1 MKNKGCLIMW
11 IVLFVFVASAYAY
24 NNFFSDDVHTPD
36 YYASNARML
45 FDAGKWEEGKKYVDE
60 GLKYYPETNDLN
72 ELNGRYYYHK
82 EDYDNARYFL
92 IVCVRDNPENVTA
105 KQLLVAVEEKTKNY
119 SSAICYV
126 NELLEINPY
135 WQGLWRK
142 KIGLF
147 RLQGNDVEADRLLKR
162 LHQIYPN
169 DSTVQ
174 REYAAS
180 LEEKY
185 IRDRKKGDR
194 TASIESLYDLIE
206 VSPYNESY
214 YLALS
219 NMLLQQGNT
228 EEALQVTGR
237 GASAIPG
244 SSALVVKRAGILAGE
259 GRYQEAMAY
268 VKARMR
274 YNRSGTLA
282 SFYNGLLSEAA
293 EEARMSD
300 PYVLYGKVYENSKSQ
315 EALDYMLN
323 TSLTRG
329 YDEDALYYLA
339 EAKRRRGETKDLL
352 YKEYIV
358 YKRMGNTSKA
368 YSLLSTLA
376 SVDSTNADIVDEL
389 ALNRLHQAGNLI
401 SDGLYSEA
409 LPYLKA
415 ASRRSYDPE
424 IRYSALSKEYACY
437 FEMKKYDDAL
447 ATLDR
452 MHVLALGDSV
462 KNAEY
467 FVKKAD
473 IFNRQGHT
481 TAALAVLDSVLRD
494 SMDVAVRASYVAAY
508 EEIAVPYIKS
518 LIDEGA
524 SFRAYDE
531 SVRLLAVNPSNLEGL
546 QYAIG
551 MADLLGRYDAYNDY
565 VRQARSIYPEKTE
578 FIVKQAVSYNRAGEH
593 RRAVDML
600 RPWLDYYP
608 HNRGIVGAYSEN
620 SELLAYSLIKDHRPD
635 SALTVTDDALK
646 FDADNPSLN
655 LAKGT
660 AYEAMRQYD
669 SAYHY
674 QMKYI
679 PGEGEAAS
687 FRRHLAGL
695 MSRSL
700 KNEIGV
706 EYLQGRYG
714 EADVLTSVATLSY
727 TRKEKNDIFT
737 GRLNYAGR
745 DGSAAGDDPE
755 DQVPGGV
762 GLQAQASWEHRFSPH
777 WSGTVTAGAATRYF
791 PDVMAELKAER
802 WFDNDMTVDLHGSFR
817 RINTYTKRYEW
828 MQESPEA
835 EGGWVFDGWDEHK
848 NNLFIVGLGASK
860 TWERFYLGGR
870 ADGFWMSG
878 HMYANAAAQLRYFPL
893 TDGITNITLTG
904 SVGTAPEAN
913 MIDNA
918 MPGTFD
924 KLNTMVGL
932 GGTYMVN
939 RRITLGLM
947 GTWHTFY
954 SQLNTRTVLDGGGY
968 VDGIMTRY
976 RNLFN
981 IHFQIYV
988 RF

>member
-24 NNFFSDDVHTPD
+24 NNFFSSDVHTPD

-358 YKRMGNTSKA
+358 YRRMGNTSKA

-415 ASRRSYDPE
+415 ASSKSYDPE

-447 ATLDR
+447 AALDR
-452 MHVLALGDSV
+452 MHVLALGDSL

-473 IFNRQGHT
+473 ILNHQGYT

-546 QYAIG
+546 QYVIG
-551 MADLLGRYDAYNDY
+551 MSDLLGRYDAYDKY
-565 VRQARSIYPEKTE
+565 VLQARSIYPERTD
-578 FIVKQAVSYNRAGEH
+578 FIVKQAVTYSRSGEH

-600 RPWLDYYP
+600 RPWLYYYP
-608 HNRGIVGAYSEN
+608 HNQGIVGAFSEN
-620 SELLAYSLIKDHRPD
+620 SELLAYGLIKDHEPEAAIAVAD
-635 SALTVTDDALK
+635 TALA
-646 FDADNPSLN
+646 FDRDNASLY

-660 AYEAMRQYD
+660 AYESMRQYD
-669 SAYHY
+669 SAYYY
-674 QMKYI
+674 QMKYS
-679 PGEGEAAS
+679 PGVAEAAA
-687 FRRHLAGL
+687 FNRHLAGL
-695 MSRSL
+695 ESRSF
-700 KNEIGV
+700 KNEIGA
-706 EYLQGRYG
+706 EYLRGRYG
-714 EADVLTSVATLSY
+714 DADVLTSVATLSY
-727 TRKEKNDIFT
+727 TRKEKDDIFT

-745 DGSAAGDDPE
+745 DGSAAGDDPT

-762 GLQAQASWEHRFSPH
+762 GLQLQASWEHRFSPH
-777 WSGTVTAGAATRYF
+777 WSGSVTAAAATRYF
-791 PDVMAELKAER
+791 PSLMAGLKAER
-802 WFDNDMTVDLHGSFR
+802 WFDNDMTIDLHGSYR
-817 RINTYTKRYEW
+817 RINTYSRMFRWE
-828 MQESPEA
+828 QENPEA
-835 EGGWVFDGWDEHK
+835 EGVWAFDGWDEHK
-848 NNLFIVGLGASK
+848 ADLFSAGVGASK
-860 TWERFYLGGR
+860 TWDRFLLSGKL
-870 ADGFWMSG
+870 DGFLLSS
-878 HMYANAAAQLRYFPL
+878 HLYANLSAQLKYYPRD
-893 TDGITNITLTG
+893 DGRTNITLVS
-904 SVGTAPEAN
+904 SVGTSPEAN

-939 RRITLGLM
+939 KRLSLGLM

-954 SQLNTRTVLDGGGY
+954 SQLNTRTMLDGGGY
-968 VDGIMTRY
+968 IDGITTKY

-981 IHFQIYV
+981 INFSLYVHF
-988 RF
+988 

>member
-24 NNFFSDDVHTPD
+24 NNFFSSDVHTPD

-45 FDAGKWEEGKKYVDE
+45 FKSGKWEEGKHFVDE

-473 IFNRQGHT
+473 IFNRQGYT

-608 HNRGIVGAYSEN
+608 
-620 SELLAYSLIKDHRPD
+620 P
-635 SALTVTDDALK
+635 
-646 FDADNPSLN
+646 
-655 LAKGT
+655 
-660 AYEAMRQYD
+660 
-669 SAYHY
+669 
-674 QMKYI
+674 
-679 PGEGEAAS
+679 
-687 FRRHLAGL
+687 
-695 MSRSL
+695 
-700 KNEIGV
+700 
-706 EYLQGRYG
+706 
-714 EADVLTSVATLSY
+714 
-727 TRKEKNDIFT
+727 
-737 GRLNYAGR
+737 
-745 DGSAAGDDPE
+745 
-755 DQVPGGV
+755 
-762 GLQAQASWEHRFSPH
+762 
-777 WSGTVTAGAATRYF
+777 
-791 PDVMAELKAER
+791 
-802 WFDNDMTVDLHGSFR
+802 
-817 RINTYTKRYEW
+817 
-828 MQESPEA
+828 
-835 EGGWVFDGWDEHK
+835 
-848 NNLFIVGLGASK
+848 
-860 TWERFYLGGR
+860 
-870 ADGFWMSG
+870 
-878 HMYANAAAQLRYFPL
+878 
-893 TDGITNITLTG
+893 
-904 SVGTAPEAN
+904 
-913 MIDNA
+913 
-918 MPGTFD
+918 
-924 KLNTMVGL
+924 
-932 GGTYMVN
+932 
-939 RRITLGLM
+939 
-947 GTWHTFY
+947 
-954 SQLNTRTVLDGGGY
+954 
-968 VDGIMTRY
+968 
-976 RNLFN
+976 
-981 IHFQIYV
+981 
-988 RF
+988 

>member
-11 IVLFVFVASAYAY
+11 IVLFVFVASAYAF
-24 NNFFSDDVHTPD
+24 NNIFSDDVRTPD

-45 FDAGKWEEGKKYVDE
+45 FKSGKWEEGKHFVDE

-174 REYAAS
+174 RDYAAS
-180 LEEKY
+180 LEE
-185 IRDRKKGDR
+185 RFLRMRKKGDR

-206 VSPYNESY
+206 VAPNNEDY
-214 YLALS
+214 YLMLS

-237 GASAIPG
+237 GASAVPG
-244 SSALVVKRAGILAGE
+244 SAALVMKRAGILAGE

-274 YNRSGTLA
+274 YNRSASLA
-282 SFYNGLLSEAA
+282 SFYNGLLGEAA
-293 EEARMSD
+293 EQARMSD

-409 LPYLKA
+409 LPYLKSA
-415 ASRRSYDPE
+415 ARGSYDPD

-447 ATLDR
+447 AALDR
-452 MHVLALGDSV
+452 MHALASGDSV

-473 IFNRQGHT
+473 ILNRQGYT
-481 TAALAVLDSVLRD
+481 TAALGVLDSVLRD
-494 SMDVAVRASYVAAY
+494 SMDVSVRAMYVAAY
-508 EEIAVPYIKS
+508 EEIAVPYIKG
-518 LIDEGA
+518 LIEEGA

-531 SVRLLAVNPSNLEGL
+531 SSRLLAVNPSSLEGL

-551 MADLLGRYDAYNDY
+551 MADLLGRYDSYDRY
-565 VRQARSIYPEKTE
+565 VTQARSIYPERTD
-578 FIVKQAVSYNRAGEH
+578 FIVKQAVAYSREGDH
-593 RRAVDML
+593 RRVVDML

-608 HNRGIVGAYSEN
+608 HNQAIVGAFSEN
-620 SELLAYSLIKDHRPD
+620 SERLAYALIEEHEPEEAVAVADTALMFDRGNASLY
-635 SALTVTDDALK
+635 
-646 FDADNPSLN
+646 
-655 LAKGT
+655 LAKGE
-660 AYEAMRQYD
+660 AYESMRQYD
-669 SAYHY
+669 SAYYY
-674 QMKYI
+674 QVKYL
-679 PGEGEAAS
+679 PEAGGDPS
-687 FRRHLAGL
+687 FRRRLLGL
-695 MSRSL
+695 ESRAF
-700 KNEIGV
+700 KNEIGA

-714 EADVLTSVATLSY
+714 DADVLTSVATLSY
-727 TRKEKNDIFT
+727 TRKEKDDIFT

-762 GLQAQASWEHRFSPH
+762 GLQLQASWEHRFSPH
-777 WSGTVTAGAATRYF
+777 WSWTATAGAATRYF
-791 PDVMAELKAER
+791 PDVMAELKVER
-802 WFDNDMTVDLHGSFR
+802 WFDNDATVDLHGSYR
-817 RINTYTKRYEW
+817 RINTYSRAFKW
-828 MQESPEA
+828 VQESPEA
-835 EGGWVFDGWDEHK
+835 EGAWAFDGWDGHK
-848 NNLFIVGLGASK
+848 ADLFSAGLGASK
-860 TWERFYLGGR
+860 TWDRFLLSGKV
-870 ADGFWMSG
+870 DGFWMSS
-878 HMYANAAAQLRYFPL
+878 HMYANASAQLKYYPRE
-893 TDGITNITLTG
+893 DGRTNITVVG

-939 RRITLGLM
+939 KRLSLGLM

-968 VDGIMTRY
+968 LDGITTKY

-981 IHFQIYV
+981 VHFQLYV
-988 RF
+988 HF